1 MTDKKGKQSGKT
13 GTTVDSE
20 VSLQKELARETAEG
34 RDSIGDIGSNRTL
47 TGSST
52 WETLP
57 EKKQGSGPPKGKAKP
72 SKKRKG

>member
-1 MTDKKGKQSGKT
+1 MTDKKGKQTRKP
-13 GTTVDSE
+13 GTTADSE
-20 VSLQKELARETAEG
+20 MSLQRELERESAEG
-34 RDSIGDIGSNRTL
+34 RDSIGDVGSNRTL

-57 EKKQGSGPPKGKAKP
+57 DKKQGSGPPKGKAKP